1 GFDTRG
7 HWPGIASK
15 CDGHHGARAP
25 FVTAITSL
33 IQPVTNLPHR
43 WKWVEIAMTL
53 CEPRLGRRRF
63 FDIELEGFHA
73 QAEKYSQLMDLWRE
87 ETRQRYEELVCQW
100 LDLRSSANVARR
112 TRCRPVPP
120 TI

>member
-1 GFDTRG
+1 
-7 HWPGIASK
+7 
-15 CDGHHGARAP
+15 
-25 FVTAITSL
+25 
-33 IQPVTNLPHR
+33 
-43 WKWVEIAMTL
+43 MTL

-73 QAEKYSQLMDLWRE
+73 QAEKYSHLMDRWRE
-87 ETRQRYEELVCQW
+87 ETRQRYEELACQW

-112 TRCRPVPP
+112 TQCRPVPP